1 MTRRAPGDSDTGEE
15 VQLQGQHHHVAD
27 NEPDAP
33 PEPHAPSEAE
43 EVPKGRKERS
53 RQRYSGANE
62 YEQEGF
68 KKNERVWHLA
78 LSRAGRLTVKLR
90 GRTEAPNQRRGRTLS
105 PGARGA
111 KQTTHHGPLERL
123 LEVALARS
131 GRTRMYHVTSPV
143 ATPMSSV

>member
-62 YEQEGF
+62 YEHDGF
-68 KKNERVWHLA
+68 KKNERGWHLA

-90 GRTEAPNQRRGRTLS
+90 GRTEAPHGAEGAPSLS
-105 PGARGA
+105 ARGA
-111 KQTTHHGPLERL
+111 KPQAHHGPLQRL

-131 GRTRMYHVTSPV
+131 GRTRTYHVKSPV
-143 ATPMSSV
+143 ATPMSNV